1 MSLYIF
7 DLDGT
12 VLDTEYAISAITAE
26 VLRERGYDI
35 DTAKVFSQYSGLSFM
50 DKFNQIAA
58 DYGRSFDPGELRSLQ
73 PDYDARKKKLYASDG
88 LALVSGMDRLLSRLA
103 VNPQNT
109 LAIGSSNEVKRS
121 QQGLRN
127 AHLSPYFNNRVY
139 GPDLVGGLKKPH
151 PDIYQLAMRD
161 NGFKPSETVVID
173 DSEPGVRAG
182 HLAGAFVVAYLDP
195 RLGDKA
201 AEKRAQFIAAGAD
214 VVISSYDDLEDSV
227 VAARPAWL
235 LRQPV

>member
-1 MSLYIF
+1 MLYVF

-35 DTAKVFSQYSGLSFM
+35 DAAKVFSQYSGLSFK
-50 DKFNQIAA
+50 DKFNKIAV
-58 DYGRSFDPGELRSLQ
+58 DYGRSFDPGDLQSLQ
-73 PDYDARKKKLYASDG
+73 KDYDARKKVLYASEG
-88 LALVSGMDRLLSRLA
+88 LTLVSGMDRLLARLA

-109 LAIGSSNEVKRS
+109 LAIGSSNEVRRS

-127 AHLSPYFNNRVY
+127 AHLTAYFNDRVY
-139 GPDLVGGLKKPH
+139 GPDLVGGRKKPY

-161 NGFKPSETVVID
+161 NGFKPAESVVID
-173 DSEPGVRAG
+173 DSEPGIRAG

-195 RLGDKA
+195 RLGDKSA
-201 AEKRAQFIAAGAD
+201 GKRAEFIAAGAD
-214 VVISSYDDLEDSV
+214 VVISSFDEFEAAV
-227 VAARPAWL
+227 AAARPAWL
-235 LRQPV
+235 LRQPG